1 MYKVDVEEKT
11 GTCESPIIVKML
23 KNGDIAFIKL
33 ENIINEKIYVTGYMI
48 YTGTYIDNATN
59 TNITNKYLLVATNI
73 GYIRT
78 GSNIFLD
85 TFLDYIGE
93 VQEFYIRTV
102 KTKLGCTYKPEPILY
117 SYTPTLLEEK
127 NE

>member
-1 MYKVDVEEKT
+1 MYKVDVEEKK
-11 GTCESPIIVKML
+11 GTCEAAIILKML

-33 ENIINEKIYVTGYMI
+33 EDIINEKIYVTGYMI
-48 YTGTYIDNATN
+48 YKG
-59 TNITNKYLLVATNI
+59 TNIDTITGISSTNKYLLVATNI

-93 VQEFYIRTV
+93 VQEFYIRKI
-102 KTKLGCTYKPEPILY
+102 KTQLGCTYKPEPVIY
-117 SYTPTLLEEK
+117 QESDSIE
-127 NE
+127 